1 MAQFIEI
8 HPDNPQPRLLA
19 QVAAC
24 LNNDGLIAYPTDSC
38 YALGCLTHSK
48 IAVERIIRLR
58 RLNPKH
64 NLTLICRD
72 LADIG
77 LYAKV
82 DNKAYRFIKGLIPG
96 PYAFLLKA
104 SRDVPRRLQHPQTKT
119 IGLRIPDNPI
129 TQSLLEQ
136 LDEPMLTSSL
146 ILPENDLPETE
157 PEIIFEKLQ
166 KHVDIVIDGGAG
178 GYEPTTV
185 LDLTGNNPEIVRQG
199 KGEISHL
206 MD

>member
-1 MAQFIEI
+1 MTQFIQI
-8 HPDNPQPRLLA
+8 HPDNPQPRLLV

-24 LNNDGLIAYPTDSC
+24 LRKDGVIAYPTDSC

-48 IAVERIIRLR
+48 PAVERIIRIR

-77 LYAKV
+77 IYAKV
-82 DNKAYRFIKGLIPG
+82 DNQAYRFMKGLIPG

-119 IGLRIPDNPI
+119 IGLRVPDNAI
-129 TQSLLEQ
+129 TLALLAQ
-136 LDEPMLTSSL
+136 LGEPMLTSSL
-146 ILPENDLPETE
+146 ILPEQDLPETD
-157 PEIIFEKLQ
+157 PEIIFETLQ
-166 KHVDIVIDGGAG
+166 KQVDMVIDGGAG
-178 GYEPTTV
+178 GHEPTTV
-185 LDLTGNNPEIVRQG
+185 LNLTGDEVEIVREG
-199 KGEISHL
+199 KGAIDHL
-206 MD
+206 RD